1 MYKQFK
7 NGLAALLLALT
18 TPCFADAITFDNLDP
33 SVYGD
38 GEAVLVDDGFRITT
52 LGMGLVGDSASC
64 FVAVCPQGN
73 DSQYWSALNDGGIW
87 FDRVDG
93 QGFQLLSFE
102 AAFLAPMPINAPG
115 DVIARLILDVFHG
128 ADYARYVFDL
138 PAQAE
143 DGNFYFGHI
152 DLYGMDA
159 LFADISALRF
169 FACTFDS
176 FGECSNPNENLGQ
189 FALDSIR
196 IPTGETVTL
205 FGLGLLGLALLR
217 RRA

>member
-1 MYKQFK
+1 MYKSLK
-7 NGLAALLLALT
+7 NGLAALLLALAG
-18 TPCFADAITFDNLDP
+18 PCFADVITFDNLDP

-38 GEAVLVDDGFRITT
+38 GESVLVGDGFRVTT

-93 QGFQLLSFE
+93 QGFQLLGFD
-102 AAFLAPMPINAPG
+102 AAFLAPMPVNAVG
-115 DVIARLILDVFHG
+115 DVIARIILDVFHG
-128 ADYARYVFDL
+128 ENYARYQFDL

-143 DGNFYFGHI
+143 NGSFYFGHI
-152 DLYGMDA
+152 DLYGIDA
-159 LFADISALRF
+159 VFADISALRF

-176 FGECSNPNENLGQ
+176 AGECSNPNENLGQ
-189 FALDSIR
+189 FALDDIR
-196 IPTGETVTL
+196 IPTGQTVTL
-205 FGLGLLGLALLR
+205 FGLGLLALALLR